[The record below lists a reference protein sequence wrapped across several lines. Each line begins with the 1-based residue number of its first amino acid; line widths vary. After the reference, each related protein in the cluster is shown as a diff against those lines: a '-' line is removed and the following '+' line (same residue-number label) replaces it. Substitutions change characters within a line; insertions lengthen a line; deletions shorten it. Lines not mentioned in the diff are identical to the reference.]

1 MFLNSQ
7 VLRNV
12 KEVYHI
18 LNGCKVI
25 GSNPV
30 LTTMKPLTREQL
42 IKNGTCCGLGCKNCP
57 YIPKAVK
64 GNKNLK

>member
-1 MFLNSQ
+1 MYSEEIDSVRCTTNA
-7 VLRNV
+7 
-12 KEVYHI
+12 
-18 LNGCKVI
+18 

-42 IKNGTCCGLGCKNCP
+42 IKNGTCCGLKCMNCP

>member
-1 MFLNSQ
+1 MRPF
-7 VLRNV
+7 
-12 KEVYHI
+12 I
-18 LNGCKVI
+18 TI
-25 GSNPV
+25 TGSNPV

-57 YIPKAVK
+57 YIPKTVK

>member
-1 MFLNSQ
+1 MKLGKHPCCN
-7 VLRNV
+7 RINV
-12 KEVYHI
+12 PLPNVTRT
-18 LNGCKVI
+18 GW
-25 GSNPV
+25 NPV

-64 GNKNLK
+64 GNKNLTK

>member
-1 MFLNSQ
+1 M
-7 VLRNV
+7 
-12 KEVYHI
+12 HT
-18 LNGCKVI
+18 